1 MELHKDVVDP
11 KLDMILNDIM
21 SEHMFDDFRLVG
33 GTNLA
38 LRAGHR
44 ISTDIDL
51 FTDNEYGSVD
61 FGRLEEWLKSKYGYF
76 DVTDNSSVVGRG
88 RSYYVGSDR
97 NNAIKLDIMYENEK
111 FLFPA
116 QIIGKV
122 RMASVEEIAVMK
134 LDAIFRGGRKKDF
147 WDLHYLVV
155 DMGLDLKKLIDFHAV
170 RFEYQHDYDCLVKK
184 LQDFS
189 IADDEPDPICRY
201 GKYWEV
207 VKLDI
212 IDIVSAL

>member
-1 MELHKDVVDP
+1 MELYKDVVDP
-11 KLDMILNDIM
+11 KLDMILYDIM
-21 SEHMFDDFRLVG
+21 SEHIFDDFRLVG

-51 FTDNEYGSVD
+51 FTDSEYGSID

-76 DVTDNSSVVGRG
+76 DVTDNSSIVGRG

-97 NNAIKLDIMYENEK
+97 NNAIKLDLMYENEK

-116 QIIGKV
+116 QIIDKV

-155 DMGLDLKKLIDFHAV
+155 DMGLDLKKLIDLHAV

-184 LQDFS
+184 LQEFS
-189 IADDEPDPICRY
+189 IADDEPDPICCY

>member
-1 MELHKDVVDP
+1 MELYKDVVDP
-11 KLDMILNDIM
+11 KLDMILYDIM
-21 SEHMFDDFRLVG
+21 SEHIFDDFRLVG

-51 FTDNEYGSVD
+51 FTDNEYGSID

-76 DVTDNSSVVGRG
+76 DITDNSSIVGRG

-97 NNAIKLDIMYENEK
+97 NNAIKLDLMYENEK

-116 QIIGKV
+116 QIIDKV

-155 DMGLDLKKLIDFHAV
+155 DMGLDLKKLIDLHAV

-184 LQDFS
+184 LQEFS
-189 IADDEPDPICRY
+189 IADDEPDPICCY

>member
-1 MELHKDVVDP
+1 MELYKDVVDP
-11 KLDMILNDIM
+11 KLDMILYDIM
-21 SEHMFDDFRLVG
+21 SEHIFDDFRLVG

-51 FTDNEYGSVD
+51 FTDNEYGSID

-76 DVTDNSSVVGRG
+76 DVTDNSSIVGRG

-97 NNAIKLDIMYENEK
+97 NNAIKLDLMYENEK

-116 QIIGKV
+116 QIIDKV

-155 DMGLDLKKLIDFHAV
+155 DMGLDLKKLIDLHAV

-184 LQDFS
+184 LQEFS
-189 IADDEPDPICRY
+189 IADDEPDPICCY